1 MGALLAGAEGAAGN
15 ANKLIKDDESES
27 ETETVL
33 DVGWPHERL
42 APARK
47 ATQQP

>member
-27 ETETVL
+27 ETVL